1 MHLKKM
7 ILPFF
12 SLCMLFMITGCYNA
26 NVSNPSN
33 NATSQS
39 DLNVENLKGKKI
51 LIAYFSWSGNTR
63 KVANQIHEKVGGD
76 IFEIK
81 TVEQY
86 PTDHQSASE
95 VAKKELDEN
104 ARPKLVNE
112 VNNMADYDVIMIGY
126 PIWWYT
132 APMAI
137 DTFLESYDLS
147 GKTIIPFCTSGGSEI
162 EGSMPTIRKIAGKAK
177 VRDGLTLV
185 NPDDLSKLDPW
196 LKKQGLL

>member
-1 MHLKKM
+1 MGFKKM
-7 ILPFF
+7 LFSFF
-12 SLCMLFMITGCYNA
+12 SLCTLFVITGCYNA
-26 NVSNPSN
+26 NVENPSN
-33 NATSQS
+33 KVTSES
-39 DLNVENLKGKKI
+39 SSNVETLKGKKI
-51 LIAYFSWSGNTR
+51 LVAYFSWSGNTR
-63 KVANQIHEKVGGD
+63 KVANQIHEKIGGD

-86 PTDHQSASE
+86 PTDHQSASQ

-104 ARPKLVNE
+104 VRPKLINE

-147 GKTIIPFCTSGGSEI
+147 GKIIIPFCTSGGSGI
-162 EGSMPTIRKIAGKAK
+162 EESIITIRKIAGKSK

-185 NPDDLSKLDPW
+185 NNNDLSQLDPW

>member
-26 NVSNPSN
+26 NVSNQSN
-33 NATSQS
+33 KGTSQS
-39 DLNVENLKGKKI
+39 DSNAENLKGKKI

-95 VAKKELDEN
+95 VAKKELDEH
-104 ARPKLVNE
+104 ARPRLVSE
-112 VNNMADYDVIMIGY
+112 VHNMADYDVVMIGY

-162 EGSMPTIRKIAGKAK
+162 EGSMPTIRELAGKAK

-185 NPDDLSKLDPW
+185 NPDDLSKLDSW